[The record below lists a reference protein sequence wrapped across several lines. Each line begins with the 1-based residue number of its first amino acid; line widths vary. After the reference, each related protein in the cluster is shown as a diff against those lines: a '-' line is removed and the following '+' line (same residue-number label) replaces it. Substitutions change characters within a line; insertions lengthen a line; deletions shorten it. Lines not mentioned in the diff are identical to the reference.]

1 MSENKE
7 QSINLNIIFKII
19 YKNIFLIGLVTVLMA
34 GLAGFYAFTSK
45 SFKSE
50 IILYGN
56 DRVLS
61 EIGENSQY
69 SLNSFDF
76 FRFIQKNSKTLTNTK
91 LPEEKFLKEM
101 SKKLTAQTETG
112 DPTVKVK
119 FSNSNKIEAE
129 SFSEEYA
136 NLAAKYLATRE
147 DDFLDKQIK
156 LLEEQYNF
164 MANNV
169 DLRTT
174 KDSLSDTLVSRLAY
188 YRLLKSD
195 TSLVN
200 INVKPA
206 LNKKLVLAGG
216 IFAGLFLGIL
226 IAFIKEFSKSLDWKD
241 IKSK

>member
-56 DRVLS
+56 DRVLN

-101 SKKLTAQTETG
+101 SKKLFNNLTKGMKVTKNSYDIENAKVGRTETG
-112 DPTVKVK
+112 RNYAIIPTTVAMEVNGQVVETKGKSMAFEDENKWYIINFDKDFIFFIKGVYPDLAEVKV
-119 FSNSNKIEAE
+119 
-129 SFSEEYA
+129 
-136 NLAAKYLATRE
+136 
-147 DDFLDKQIK
+147 D
-156 LLEEQYNF
+156 
-164 MANNV
+164 
-169 DLRTT
+169 
-174 KDSLSDTLVSRLAY
+174 
-188 YRLLKSD
+188 
-195 TSLVN
+195 
-200 INVKPA
+200 
-206 LNKKLVLAGG
+206 
-216 IFAGLFLGIL
+216 
-226 IAFIKEFSKSLDWKD
+226 
-241 IKSK
+241 